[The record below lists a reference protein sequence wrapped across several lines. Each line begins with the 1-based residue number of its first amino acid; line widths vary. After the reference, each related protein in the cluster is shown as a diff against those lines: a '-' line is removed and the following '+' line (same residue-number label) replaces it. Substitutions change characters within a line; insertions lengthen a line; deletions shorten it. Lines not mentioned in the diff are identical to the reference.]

1 MPRATRRDGSRVRG
15 IVDADYASL
24 SEFRY
29 QLRLFLRFS
38 EDAARAAGLEPQQHQ
53 LLLAAKGAPEG
64 QEVTVGYL
72 TERLQL
78 RHHSTVELLD
88 RLEARDLVRRRR
100 SEEDR
105 RRVLVELTAKGE
117 RVLAQLSR
125 HHVEAVRS
133 ARGLVRSLD
142 ALMKR
147 AQPAEDG
154 SPALPHR
161 AATPPSGAQRPKR

>member
-1 MPRATRRDGSRVRG
+1 MPRSNAHGDA
-15 IVDADYASL
+15 DADYASL

-38 EDAARAAGLEPQQHQ
+38 EDAAREAGLEPQQHQ
-53 LLLAAKGAPEG
+53 LLLAAKGATPG

-88 RLEARDLVRRRR
+88 RLEVRGLVRRQR
-100 SEEDR
+100 SIEDR
-105 RRVLVELTAKGE
+105 RRVLVTLTAKGE

-142 ALMKR
+142 ALLKR
-147 AQPAEDG
+147 AQPAEDA
-154 SPALPHR
+154 STAKADR
-161 AATPPSGAQRPKR
+161 AAMPPSATPPRKK